1 MLKGLSVTLVIILSA
16 FFSSCK
22 KNYKCDCTWTDG
34 GRSLSATYEI
44 KATKKKAK
52 EECNAEQEKY
62 IRNSNKEKIYW
73 RCMLNK

>member
-1 MLKGLSVTLVIILSA
+1 MLKGLSVTLIIISSV
-16 FFSSCK
+16 FFFSCK
-22 KNYKCDCTWTDG
+22 KNYTCDCTWTDG
-34 GRSLSATYEI
+34 GRNLSATYEI